1 MQTSSS
7 HEAHSFGFTGE
18 VWRWESEKASWFF
31 ITLPIETAEQIRFF
45 FPLRRGFGSIPVQV
59 QIGSSRWKTS
69 IFPDKKSGSFILPL
83 KAPVRTKEGFGEG
96 DDISVEVTVSP

>member
-1 MQTSSS
+1 M
-7 HEAHSFGFTGE
+7 EEHSFQFTAE

-31 ITLPIETAEQIRFF
+31 ATLPLETAEQIRFF

-59 QIGSSRWKTS
+59 QIGASRWRTS

-83 KAPVRTKEGFGEG
+83 KASVRKAENFGEG
-96 DDISVEVTVSP
+96 DSISVEVTVSP